1 MSLISLADAADDDD
15 GVDLAELTKNWTPK
29 AKAEAMAQLRA
40 RTSKE
45 RRVWYCAS
53 PGRLC
58 DGKPHE
64 GYDYPHARSDQWP
77 PGDLDWFVWLL
88 IGGRGSGKTRSGAEF
103 IRKMSKS
110 IGRVALIAPTS
121 ADVRDTMIEG
131 DSGLIAVCE
140 KAGEKVKWEPSKRRL
155 TFANG
160 CIAGTFTAEE
170 PDRLRGPQHGLAW
183 LDEPAHMPLIDD
195 VWDMMLLGLRL
206 GKAPKIAMTTTPRPT
221 KWLKARIK
229 EENTRTVRV
238 STYANIDNLAPT
250 FRKTVLD
257 RYEGTRLGRQELH
270 GEVLEDVEG
279 ALWQPEIIRYIGD
292 IDLATMD
299 RIVVAIDPAGTSNN
313 RSDETGILV
322 GGRRGD
328 FAYIFEDLTGKF
340 SPQGWSD
347 TATRAY
353 DKYGADAI
361 VAEKNFGGDMVKTT
375 IESSLKARGGQ
386 ARIIVATASRSKAI
400 RAEPIVALYEQ
411 GRVYHVTD
419 AGHDLTKLE
428 DEQLTWV
435 PGEGPSPNR
444 VDAIVWLLTE
454 LMKPNGEVSIAT
466 PSGTSLRQKRP
477 GESGPRRR
485 R

>member
-1 MSLISLADAADDDD
+1 MTLDLLDPDEAGDNEI
-15 GVDLAELTKNWTPK
+15 VDLVEATKNWTPK
-29 AKAEAMAQLRA
+29 AKAEAMNQLRA

-45 RRVWYCAS
+45 RRVWYCAT

-58 DGKPHE
+58 DGRPHKD
-64 GYDYPHARSDQWP
+64 YDYPHARADQWP

-103 IRKMSKS
+103 IRRMSKS
-110 IGRVALIAPTS
+110 TGRVALIAPTS

-131 DSGLIAVCE
+131 DSGLISVCE

-206 GKAPKIAMTTTPRPT
+206 GNAPKIAMTTTPRPT

-229 EENTRTVRV
+229 EETTRTVRV

-279 ALWQPEIIRYIGD
+279 ALWQPEIILYAGPD
-292 IDLATMD
+292 EMDWSTMD
-299 RIVVAIDPAGTSNN
+299 RIVVSIDPAGTAGK

-322 GGRRGD
+322 GGRRGTQA
-328 FAYIFEDLTGKF
+328 FVFEDRTGKY

-347 TATRAY
+347 AATGAY
-353 DKYGADAI
+353 SKYSADAI

-375 IESSLKARGGQ
+375 IESSLKLRNETAK
-386 ARIIVATASRSKAI
+386 IIVATASRSKAI

-411 GRVYHVTD
+411 KRIYH
-419 AGHDLTKLE
+419 GPGLEKLE
-428 DEQLTWV
+428 DEMLTWV
-435 PGEGPSPNR
+435 PGEGDSPNR
-444 VDAIVWLLTE
+444 VDALVWLMTE

-466 PSGTSLRQKRP
+466 PTGTSLRQRRP
-477 GESGPRRR
+477 GGAGPRRR